1 LNVTFAHTTS
11 NDADTLVQIRID
23 AMRESLERIGRFDPV
38 RARDRF
44 LASFDARYCRYILVD
59 GEKAGFVLVR
69 PESAHLLLDHL
80 YIVPAHQGKGV
91 GAAVLDAVLA
101 DADAQRLPVKVG
113 ALRESASNRFYQR
126 HGFVKTAESEWDLY
140 YVREPRP
147 VAAQSI

>member
-147 VAAQSI
+147 VAAQSV